1 MSIAITGLGIVSAIG
16 MNLDENLNS
25 LQNLRSGISS
35 IDLINELQEN
45 FLGGEIKL
53 TNQELS
59 LIAFGKDQQ
68 EVFPRSLLLSLIA
81 AKQAWGENNISPK
94 IKTVII
100 GATTVGGMDLAEKIL
115 EKDVRIQTL
124 AHNPSGIITDYLAGY
139 FHLDEFKTTISTA
152 CSSTANAI
160 ILGSRMIKNGLAD
173 RVLVG
178 GGDSLTKFTVN
189 GFNSLR
195 IYDTGFCKPFDNN
208 RKGLN
213 LGEGAAY
220 IVLENDKS
228 LSITENRKIAT
239 VLGWGNANDAYHQT
253 ASSPNGEGAQKAMQL
268 ALAEADLKP
277 EDIDYIN
284 AHGTATANN
293 DLSEGR
299 AIETLFGKN
308 QLFSSTKGYTG
319 HTLAAAGI
327 VELIY
332 SILSIQNNT
341 IFPVLNNKTK
351 MSELNI
357 TPVIDLKQNIEI
369 NTILSNSFGFGGN
382 NATIIIGK

>member
-1 MSIAITGLGIVSAIG
+1 MSISITGLGIVSAIG

-25 LQNLRSGISS
+25 LQNLKSGISN
-35 IDLINELQEN
+35 IDFINELQEN

-59 LIAFGKDQQ
+59 LIAFGKDQP
-68 EVFPRSLLLSLIA
+68 EVLPRSLLLSLIA

-100 GATTVGGMDLAEKIL
+100 GATTVGGMDLVEKIL
-115 EKDVRIQTL
+115 EKDVRIQSL
-124 AHNPSGIITDYLAGY
+124 AHNPSGIITDYLADY

-178 GGDSLTKFTVN
+178 GGDALTKFTVN

-195 IYDTGFCKPFDNN
+195 IYDTDFCKPFDNN

-213 LGEGAAY
+213 LGEAAAY
-220 IVLENDKS
+220 IVLENKKS
-228 LSITENRKIAT
+228 MAITKNKKVASI
-239 VLGWGNANDAYHQT
+239 LGWGNANDAYHQT

-268 ALAEADLKP
+268 ALDEAKLSSK
-277 EDIDYIN
+277 DIDYIN
-284 AHGTATANN
+284 AHGTATPNN

-299 AIETLFGKN
+299 AIEKLFGQK
-308 QLFSSTKGYTG
+308 QLFSSTKAFTG

-327 VELIY
+327 IELIY
-332 SILSIQNNT
+332 SILSIKNNT
-341 IFPVLNNKTK
+341 IFPTLNHN
-351 MSELNI
+351 ELMPELKI
-357 TPVIDLKQNIEI
+357 TPVTNIIENI
-369 NTILSNSFGFGGN
+369 TVNTVLSNSFGFGGN

>member
-1 MSIAITGLGIVSAIG
+1 MSISITGLGIVSAIG
-16 MNLDENLNS
+16 MNLDKNLNS
-25 LQNLRSGISS
+25 LQNLKSGISN

-59 LIAFGKDQQ
+59 LIAFGKDQP
-68 EVFPRSLLLSLIA
+68 EFLPRSLLLSLIA

-100 GATTVGGMDLAEKIL
+100 GATTVGGMDLVEKIL
-115 EKDVRIQTL
+115 EKDVRIQSL
-124 AHNPSGIITDYLAGY
+124 AHNPSGIITDYLADY

-152 CSSTANAI
+152 CSSAANAI

-178 GGDSLTKFTVN
+178 GGDALTKFTVN

-195 IYDTGFCKPFDNN
+195 IYDTDFCKPFDNN

-213 LGEGAAY
+213 LGEAAAY
-220 IVLENDKS
+220 IVLENKKS
-228 LSITENRKIAT
+228 MAITKNKKVASI
-239 VLGWGNANDAYHQT
+239 LGWGNANDAYHQT

-268 ALAEADLKP
+268 ALDEAKLSSK
-277 EDIDYIN
+277 DIDYIN
-284 AHGTATANN
+284 AHGTATPNN

-299 AIETLFGKN
+299 AIEKLFGQK
-308 QLFSSTKGYTG
+308 QLFSSTKAFTG

-327 VELIY
+327 IELIY
-332 SILSIQNNT
+332 SILSIKNNT
-341 IFPVLNNKTK
+341 IFPTLNHNAL
-351 MSELNI
+351 MPELKI
-357 TPVIDLKQNIEI
+357 TPVTNIIENI
-369 NTILSNSFGFGGN
+369 TVNTVLSNSFGFGGN
-382 NATIIIGK
+382 NAKIIIGK

>member
-1 MSIAITGLGIVSAIG
+1 MSISITGLGIVSAIG

-25 LQNLRSGISS
+25 LQNLKSGISN
-35 IDLINELQEN
+35 IDFINELQEN

-59 LIAFGKDQQ
+59 LIAFGKDQP
-68 EVFPRSLLLSLIA
+68 EVLPRSLLLSLIA

-100 GATTVGGMDLAEKIL
+100 GATTVGGMDLVEKIL
-115 EKDVRIQTL
+115 EKDVRIQSL
-124 AHNPSGIITDYLAGY
+124 AHNPSGIITDYLADY

-152 CSSTANAI
+152 CSSAANAI

-178 GGDSLTKFTVN
+178 GGDALTKFTVN

-195 IYDTGFCKPFDNN
+195 IYDTDFCKPFDNN

-213 LGEGAAY
+213 LGEAAAY
-220 IVLENDKS
+220 IVLENKKS
-228 LSITENRKIAT
+228 MAITKNKKVASI
-239 VLGWGNANDAYHQT
+239 LGWGNANDAYHQT

-268 ALAEADLKP
+268 ALDEAKLSSK
-277 EDIDYIN
+277 DIDYIN
-284 AHGTATANN
+284 AHGTATPNN

-299 AIETLFGKN
+299 AIEKLFGQK
-308 QLFSSTKGYTG
+308 QLFSSTKAFTG

-327 VELIY
+327 IELIY
-332 SILSIQNNT
+332 SILSIKNNT
-341 IFPVLNNKTK
+341 IFPTLNHNAL
-351 MSELNI
+351 MPELKI
-357 TPVIDLKQNIEI
+357 TPVTNIIENI
-369 NTILSNSFGFGGN
+369 TVNTVLSNSFGFGGN

>member
-1 MSIAITGLGIVSAIG
+1 MSISITGLGIVSAIG

-25 LQNLRSGISS
+25 LQNLKSGISN

-59 LIAFGKDQQ
+59 LIAFGKDQPK
-68 EVFPRSLLLSLIA
+68 VLPRSLLLSLIA

-100 GATTVGGMDLAEKIL
+100 GATTVGGMDLVEKIL
-115 EKDVRIQTL
+115 EKDVRIQSL
-124 AHNPSGIITDYLAGY
+124 AHNPSGIITDYLADY

-152 CSSTANAI
+152 CSSAANAI

-178 GGDSLTKFTVN
+178 GGDALTKFTVN

-195 IYDTGFCKPFDNN
+195 IYDTDFCKPFDNN

-213 LGEGAAY
+213 LGEAAAY
-220 IVLENDKS
+220 IVLENKKS
-228 LSITENRKIAT
+228 MAITKNKKVASI
-239 VLGWGNANDAYHQT
+239 LGWGNANDAYHQT
-253 ASSPNGEGAQKAMQL
+253 ASSPEGEGAQKAMQL
-268 ALAEADLKP
+268 ALDEAKLSSK
-277 EDIDYIN
+277 DIDYIN
-284 AHGTATANN
+284 AHGTATPNN

-299 AIETLFGKN
+299 AIEKLFGQK
-308 QLFSSTKGYTG
+308 QLFSSTKAFTG

-327 VELIY
+327 IELIY
-332 SILSIQNNT
+332 SILSIKNNT
-341 IFPVLNNKTK
+341 IFPTLNHNAL
-351 MSELNI
+351 MPELKI
-357 TPVIDLKQNIEI
+357 TPVTNIIENI
-369 NTILSNSFGFGGN
+369 TVNTVLSNSFGFGGN

>member
-1 MSIAITGLGIVSAIG
+1 MSISITGLGIVSAIG

-25 LQNLRSGISS
+25 LQNLKSGISN

-100 GATTVGGMDLAEKIL
+100 GATTVGGMDLVEKIL
-115 EKDVRIQTL
+115 EKDVRIQLL
-124 AHNPSGIITDYLAGY
+124 AHNPSGIITDYLADY

-152 CSSTANAI
+152 CSSAANAI

-178 GGDSLTKFTVN
+178 GGDALTKFTVN

-195 IYDTGFCKPFDNN
+195 IYDTDFCKPFDNN

-213 LGEGAAY
+213 LGEAAAY
-220 IVLENDKS
+220 IVLENKKS
-228 LSITENRKIAT
+228 MAITKNKKVASI
-239 VLGWGNANDAYHQT
+239 LGWGNANDAYHQT

-268 ALAEADLKP
+268 ALDEAKLSSK
-277 EDIDYIN
+277 DIDYIN
-284 AHGTATANN
+284 AHGTATPNN

-299 AIETLFGKN
+299 AIEKLFGQK
-308 QLFSSTKGYTG
+308 QLFSSTKAFTG

-327 VELIY
+327 IELIY
-332 SILSIQNNT
+332 SILSIKNNT
-341 IFPVLNNKTK
+341 IFPTLNHNAL
-351 MSELNI
+351 MPELKI
-357 TPVIDLKQNIEI
+357 TPVTNIIENI
-369 NTILSNSFGFGGN
+369 TVNTVLSNSFGFGGN

>member
-1 MSIAITGLGIVSAIG
+1 MSISITGLGIVSAIG

-25 LQNLRSGISS
+25 LQNSRSGISS
-35 IDLINELQEN
+35 IDLINDLQEN

-124 AHNPSGIITDYLAGY
+124 AHNPSGIITDYLADY

-178 GGDSLTKFTVN
+178 GGDALTKFTVN

-195 IYDTGFCKPFDNN
+195 IYDTDFCKPFDNN

-213 LGEGAAY
+213 LGEAAAY

-228 LSITENRKIAT
+228 LSITKNKKVASI
-239 VLGWGNANDAYHQT
+239 LGWGNANDAYHQT

-268 ALAEADLKP
+268 ALEEADLKP

-284 AHGTATANN
+284 AHGTATVNN

-319 HTLAAAGI
+319 HTLAAAGV
-327 VELIY
+327 VECIY
-332 SILSIQNNT
+332 SILSIKNKT
-341 IFPVLNNKTK
+341 IFPTLNHNIL
-351 MSELNI
+351 MPELKVK
-357 TPVIDLKQNIEI
+357 PVINIKKDITI
-369 NTILSNSFGFGGN
+369 NTVLSNSFGFGGN

>member
-1 MSIAITGLGIVSAIG
+1 
-16 MNLDENLNS
+16 MNLEENLNS

-59 LIAFGKDQQ
+59 LIAFEKDQQ

-115 EKDVRIQTL
+115 EKDVRIQSL
-124 AHNPSGIITDYLAGY
+124 AHNPSGIITDYLADY

-178 GGDSLTKFTVN
+178 GADALTKFTVN

-195 IYDTGFCKPFDNN
+195 IYDTDFCKPFDNN

-213 LGEGAAY
+213 LGEAAAY

-228 LSITENRKIAT
+228 LSITKNKKVASI
-239 VLGWGNANDAYHQT
+239 LGWGNANDAYHQT

-268 ALAEADLKP
+268 ALEEADLKP

-284 AHGTATANN
+284 AHGTATVNN

-319 HTLAAAGI
+319 HTLAAAGV
-327 VELIY
+327 VECIY
-332 SILSIQNNT
+332 SILSIKNKT
-341 IFPVLNNKTK
+341 IFPALNHTTL
-351 MSELNI
+351 MPELKVK
-357 TPVIDLKQNIEI
+357 PVINIKKDITI
-369 NTILSNSFGFGGN
+369 NTVLSNSFGFGGN

>member
-1 MSIAITGLGIVSAIG
+1 MSISITGLGIVSAIG
-16 MNLDENLNS
+16 MSLDENLNS
-25 LQNLRSGISS
+25 LQNLKSGISS

-53 TNQELS
+53 TSQELS

-68 EVFPRSLLLSLIA
+68 EVLPRSLLLSLIA
-81 AKQAWGENNISPK
+81 AKQAWGKNNISPK
-94 IKTVII
+94 IKTAII
-100 GATTVGGMDLAEKIL
+100 GATTIGGMDFTEEYFKTKQSIHSL
-115 EKDVRIQTL
+115 E
-124 AHNPSGIITDYLAGY
+124 HHPCGIITDYLADY
-139 FHLDEFKTTISTA
+139 FHLEGFKTTISTA
-152 CSSTANAI
+152 CSSAANAI
-160 ILGSRMIKNGLAD
+160 ILGSRMIKHGLAD

-178 GGDSLTKFTVN
+178 GGDALTKFTVN

-195 IYDTGFCKPFDNN
+195 IYDTDFCKPFDNN

-213 LGEGAAY
+213 LGEAAAY

-228 LSITENRKIAT
+228 LSITKNKKVASI
-239 VLGWGNANDAYHQT
+239 LGWGNANDAYHQT
-253 ASSPNGEGAQKAMQL
+253 ASSPYGEGAKKAMQL
-268 ALAEADLKP
+268 ALEEADLKP

-284 AHGTATANN
+284 AHGTATVNN

-319 HTLAAAGI
+319 HTLAAAGV
-327 VELIY
+327 VECIY
-332 SILSIQNNT
+332 SILSIKNKT
-341 IFPVLNNKTK
+341 IFPTLNHTTL
-351 MSELNI
+351 MPELKVK
-357 TPVIDLKQNIEI
+357 PVINIKKDITI
-369 NTILSNSFGFGGN
+369 NTVLSNSFGFGGN

>member
-1 MSIAITGLGIVSAIG
+1 MRISITGLGIVSAIG
-16 MNLDENLNS
+16 MNLEENLNS

-59 LIAFGKDQQ
+59 LIAFEKDQQ

-81 AKQAWGENNISPK
+81 AKQAWGKNNISPK

-100 GATTVGGMDLAEKIL
+100 GGTTVGGMDLAEKIL
-115 EKDVRIQTL
+115 EKDVRIQSL
-124 AHNPSGIITDYLAGY
+124 AHNPSGIITDYLADY

-178 GGDSLTKFTVN
+178 GADALTKFTVN

-195 IYDTGFCKPFDNN
+195 IYDTDFCKPFDNN

-213 LGEGAAY
+213 LGEAAAY

-228 LSITENRKIAT
+228 LSITKNKKVASI
-239 VLGWGNANDAYHQT
+239 LGWGNANDAYHQT

-268 ALAEADLKP
+268 ALEEADLKP

-284 AHGTATANN
+284 AHGTATVNN

-319 HTLAAAGI
+319 HTLAAAGV
-327 VELIY
+327 VECIY
-332 SILSIQNNT
+332 SILSIKNKT
-341 IFPVLNNKTK
+341 IFPTLNHTTL
-351 MSELNI
+351 MPELKVK
-357 TPVIDLKQNIEI
+357 PVINIKKDITI
-369 NTILSNSFGFGGN
+369 NTVLSNSFGFGGN

>member
-1 MSIAITGLGIVSAIG
+1 MSISITGLGIVSAIG
-16 MNLDENLNS
+16 MNLEENLNS

-124 AHNPSGIITDYLAGY
+124 AHNPSGIITDYLADY

-178 GGDSLTKFTVN
+178 GGDALTKFTVN

-195 IYDTGFCKPFDNN
+195 IYDTDFCKPFDNN

-213 LGEGAAY
+213 LGEAAAY

-228 LSITENRKIAT
+228 LSITKNKKVASI
-239 VLGWGNANDAYHQT
+239 LGWGNANDAYHQT

-268 ALAEADLKP
+268 ALEEADLKP

-284 AHGTATANN
+284 AHGTATVNN

-319 HTLAAAGI
+319 HTLAAAGV
-327 VELIY
+327 VECIY
-332 SILSIQNNT
+332 SILSIKNKT
-341 IFPVLNNKTK
+341 IFPTLNHNIL
-351 MSELNI
+351 MPELKVK
-357 TPVIDLKQNIEI
+357 PVINIKKDITI
-369 NTILSNSFGFGGN
+369 NTVLSNSFGFGGN

>member
-1 MSIAITGLGIVSAIG
+1 MSISITGLGIVSAIG

-25 LQNLRSGISS
+25 LQNLKSGISN
-35 IDLINELQEN
+35 IDFINELQEN

-59 LIAFGKDQQ
+59 LIAFGKDQP
-68 EVFPRSLLLSLIA
+68 EVLPRSLLLSLIA

-100 GATTVGGMDLAEKIL
+100 GATTVGGMDLVEKIL
-115 EKDVRIQTL
+115 EKDVRIQSL
-124 AHNPSGIITDYLAGY
+124 AHNPSGVITDYLADY

-152 CSSTANAI
+152 CSSAANAI

-178 GGDSLTKFTVN
+178 GGDALTKFTVN

-195 IYDTGFCKPFDNN
+195 IYDTDFCKPFDNN

-213 LGEGAAY
+213 LGEAAAY
-220 IVLENDKS
+220 IVLENKKS
-228 LSITENRKIAT
+228 MAITKNKKVASI
-239 VLGWGNANDAYHQT
+239 LGWGNANDAYHQT
-253 ASSPNGEGAQKAMQL
+253 ASSPEGEGAQKAMQL
-268 ALAEADLKP
+268 ALDEAKLSSK
-277 EDIDYIN
+277 DIDYIN
-284 AHGTATANN
+284 AHGTATPNN

-299 AIETLFGKN
+299 AIEKLFGQK
-308 QLFSSTKGYTG
+308 QLFSSTKAFTG

-327 VELIY
+327 IELIY
-332 SILSIQNNT
+332 SILSIKNNT
-341 IFPVLNNKTK
+341 IFPTLNHNAL
-351 MSELNI
+351 MPELKI
-357 TPVIDLKQNIEI
+357 TPVTNIIENI
-369 NTILSNSFGFGGN
+369 TVNTVLSNSFGFGGN

>member
-1 MSIAITGLGIVSAIG
+1 MIISITGLGIVSAIG
-16 MNLDENLNS
+16 MNLEENLNS
-25 LQNLRSGISS
+25 LQNLKSGISS
-35 IDLINELQEN
+35 IDLINGLQEN

-59 LIAFGKDQQ
+59 LIAFGKNQK

-81 AKQAWGENNISPK
+81 AKQAWGENNISQK

-124 AHNPSGIITDYLAGY
+124 AHNPSGIITDYLADY

-178 GGDSLTKFTVN
+178 GGDALTKFTVN

-195 IYDTGFCKPFDNN
+195 IYDTDFCKPFDNN

-213 LGEGAAY
+213 LGEAAAY
-220 IVLENDKS
+220 IVLENNKS
-228 LSITENRKIAT
+228 LSITKNKKVASI
-239 VLGWGNANDAYHQT
+239 LGWGNANDAYHQT
-253 ASSPNGEGAQKAMQL
+253 ASSPNGEGAKKSMQL
-268 ALAEADLKP
+268 ALEEADLKP

-284 AHGTATANN
+284 AHGTATVNN

-308 QLFSSTKGYTG
+308 QVFSSTKGYTG

-327 VELIY
+327 VECIY
-332 SILSIQNNT
+332 SILSIKNKT
-341 IFPVLNNKTK
+341 IFPTLNHNIL
-351 MSELNI
+351 MPELKVKPVINIKKNI
-357 TPVIDLKQNIEI
+357 TI
-369 NTILSNSFGFGGN
+369 NTVLSNSFGFGGN

>member
-1 MSIAITGLGIVSAIG
+1 MSISITGLGIVSAIG
-16 MNLDENLNS
+16 MNLEENLNS
-25 LQNLRSGISS
+25 LQNLKSGISS

-45 FLGGEIKL
+45 FLAGEIKL

-59 LIAFGKDQQ
+59 LIAFEKDKQ

-115 EKDVRIQTL
+115 EKDVRIQSL
-124 AHNPSGIITDYLAGY
+124 AHNPSGIITDYLADY
-139 FHLDEFKTTISTA
+139 FHLDEFKTTVSTA
-152 CSSTANAI
+152 CSSAANAI

-178 GGDSLTKFTVN
+178 GGDALTKFTVN

-208 RKGLN
+208 RQGLN

-228 LSITENRKIAT
+228 LSITKNKKVASI
-239 VLGWGNANDAYHQT
+239 LGWGNANDAYHQT
-253 ASSPNGEGAQKAMQL
+253 ASSPNGEGAQKSMQL
-268 ALAEADLKP
+268 ALEEAGLKP
-277 EDIDYIN
+277 EYIDYIN
-284 AHGTATANN
+284 AHGTATVNN

-319 HTLAAAGI
+319 HTLAAAGVI
-327 VELIY
+327 ECIY
-332 SILSIQNNT
+332 SILSIKNNT
-341 IFPVLNNKTK
+341 VFPTLNHNTL
-351 MSELNI
+351 MPELKVK
-357 TPVIDLKQNIEI
+357 PVINIKKDITI
-369 NTILSNSFGFGGN
+369 NTVLTNSFGFGGN